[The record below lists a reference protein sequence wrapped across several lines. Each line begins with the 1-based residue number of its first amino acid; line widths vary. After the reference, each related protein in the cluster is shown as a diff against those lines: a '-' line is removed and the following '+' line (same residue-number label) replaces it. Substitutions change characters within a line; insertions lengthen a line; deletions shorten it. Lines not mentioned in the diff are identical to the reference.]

1 MFGYMGTVAHRVYGW
16 ETELKEADEMLGT
29 AEAVGA
35 EAEKWAKKAPS
46 IAIRSFAWAS
56 CLAHTAKVLYETI
69 QRHTGMN
76 LEDRIVEAY
85 GCRKEQLIAILQ
97 DVQDE
102 FGYLPEEALRRVSE
116 RLGVPLIQVYGVA
129 TFFKAFRLKPRGRH
143 LVTVCMGTACY
154 VRGAPAVLEELK
166 RLLGVQPGETT
177 EDMEFTLETVNCL
190 GACAL
195 GPVVVVDDEYH
206 EKVTPGK
213 VKKILEKYS
222 SVDAR
227 RTRENGQAEVAR

>member
-1 MFGYMGTVAHRVYGW
+1 
-16 ETELKEADEMLGT
+16 ML
-29 AEAVGA
+29 
-35 EAEKWAKKAPS
+35 EK
-46 IAIRSFAWAS
+46 I
-56 CLAHTAKVLYETI
+56 
-69 QRHTGMN
+69 
-76 LEDRIVEAY
+76 DRIVEAY

-129 TFFKAFRLKPRGRH
+129 TFFKAFSLKPRGRH